1 MQLLGATVEMLLR
14 EAGERE
20 RRSCGTHR
28 PLSESAQHLPGGCYH
43 RKAEDLV
50 PSRSLW
56 MWESTSHPC
65 PSFFETEATSQR
77 AHNCCVYFL
86 KCCFRCPFPN
96 PLGMT
101 QNSCQVKRQAE
112 EKAQLL
118 YP

>member
-65 PSFFETEATSQR
+65 PSFFETEAGHQPESTQLLCVLSQM
-77 AHNCCVYFL
+77 L
-86 KCCFRCPFPN
+86 LSMPFPESS
-96 PLGMT
+96 GHDT
-101 QNSCQVKRQAE
+101 E
-112 EKAQLL
+112 LL
-118 YP
+118 SG